1 MVNTKKETPFTIKVT
16 YSYKSIDRSFL
27 LPEECCLYKY
37 FVQHNH
43 VISRNK
49 KLCREG
55 ITKLDEQIKNLAQCN
70 LEKQKDFMHDGHPMN
85 IIVWRNDE
93 PVYFLK
99 DYFSEND
106 IQKIITKIVKK

>member
-1 MVNTKKETPFTIKVT
+1 M
-16 YSYKSIDRSFL
+16 
-27 LPEECCLYKY
+27 
-37 FVQHNH
+37 
-43 VISRNK
+43 
-49 KLCREG
+49 LCKTG
-55 ITKLDEQIKNLAQCN
+55 CTMLDEQIKKLAQSN
-70 LEKQKDFMHDGHPMN
+70 LEKQNDYMHDGHPMN